1 MQFDWRQTELF
12 GNLGVLDAAGGLEGH
27 ATDELGQIAAG
38 GDGGAAAKGLEFDVR
53 DGVGIF
59 VDTDLEFHDIATCK
73 FLGLVEWSRKYYV
86 ILKRGGGLQ
95 AGAPT
100 RPVPTSRSFL
110 SIEPTFRG
118 LL

>member
-1 MQFDWRQTELF
+1 MGLYQKKK
-12 GNLGVLDAAGGLEGH
+12 NLCHREAGKGEG
-27 ATDELGQIAAG
+27 EGEG
-38 GDGGAAAKGLEFDVR
+38 EV
-53 DGVGIF
+53 
-59 VDTDLEFHDIATCK
+59 
-73 FLGLVEWSRKYYV
+73 
-86 ILKRGGGLQ
+86 LQ